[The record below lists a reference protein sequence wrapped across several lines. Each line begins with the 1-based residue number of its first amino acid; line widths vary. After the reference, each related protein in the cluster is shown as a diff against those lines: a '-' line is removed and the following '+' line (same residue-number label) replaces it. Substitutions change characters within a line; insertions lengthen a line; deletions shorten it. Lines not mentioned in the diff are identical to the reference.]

1 MSKIIGTDAGNWER
15 VHLMH
20 ATAEDIA
27 SAGDDEAVDEA
38 GIRPGNT
45 TRCRTFKTGHVESG
59 DRASDSLIFK
69 RLVSLDPWLK
79 F

>member
-1 MSKIIGTDAGNWER
+1 MSKIIGTDAGNWEQ

-38 GIRPGNT
+38 GNT

-59 DRASDSLIFK
+59 DRASHSLIFK

>member
-1 MSKIIGTDAGNWER
+1 M
-15 VHLMH
+15 HLVH

-38 GIRPGNT
+38 GNT
-45 TRCRTFKTGHVESG
+45 TRSRTYHTGHVESG
-59 DRASDSLIFK
+59 DRAGDGLIFK
-69 RLVSLDPWLK
+69 RLVSLDPWFK